1 MKKNIENYI
10 SNIKKTNEIYNK
22 INNNIDNLD
31 KQLILLSETNDL
43 RIKQESEFK
52 EIQEGGASLK
62 QQNDLNKQIDQ
73 KITDLSKKIENIKK
87 KAEQIQT
94 ATNSNLTQSA
104 KHLNQFKNL
113 ADQVD
118 KIMGDNTNPN
128 FLKTE
133 KYIKNIFNQNNDSK
147 K

>member
-73 KITDLSKKIENIKK
+73 KIADLSKKIENIKK

-94 ATNSNLTQSA
+94 ATNSNLSQSA

-118 KIMGDNTNPN
+118 RIMGDNTNPN

-133 KYIKNIFNQNNDSK
+133 KYIENIFNQNNDSK

>member
-113 ADQVD
+113 ARCY
-118 KIMGDNTNPN
+118 
-128 FLKTE
+128 L
-133 KYIKNIFNQNNDSK
+133 Y
-147 K
+147 